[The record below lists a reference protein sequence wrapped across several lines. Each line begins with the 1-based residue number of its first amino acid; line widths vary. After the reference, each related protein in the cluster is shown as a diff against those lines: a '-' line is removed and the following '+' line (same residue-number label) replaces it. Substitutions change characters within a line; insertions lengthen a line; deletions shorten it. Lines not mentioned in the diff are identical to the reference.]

1 MAPCESDIGH
11 LDELRRRMHLTLQ
24 TPTPATG
31 KGTGDVAPFVRAQ
44 IEYKTE
50 MERLH
55 KLGYEYS
62 GLPRRGLT

>member
-1 MAPCESDIGH
+1 MAPTEGDARH

-31 KGTGDVAPFVRAQ
+31 KGTGDITPFVRAQ
-44 IEYKTE
+44 IEYKEE

-55 KLGYEYS
+55 KLGYEYR
-62 GLPRRGLT
+62 GLPRSRP